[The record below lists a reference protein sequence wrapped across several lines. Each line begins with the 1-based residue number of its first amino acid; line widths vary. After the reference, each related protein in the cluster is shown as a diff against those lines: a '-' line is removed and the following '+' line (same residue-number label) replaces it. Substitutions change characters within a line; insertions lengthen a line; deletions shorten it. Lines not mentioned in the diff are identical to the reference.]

1 MQRIFAVILSVCLPA
16 IAIASTQPAAA
27 PQRLRGTIETVTP
40 ASVTLQTRD
49 GTSETLILSS
59 KTRFAILNTASVNAI
74 LPESYIGTA
83 AKGSGANMIAL
94 EVVIFPPAMRGDGE
108 GHYPWDPLPDV
119 TAPTASAASSMTNG
133 SVSNVMATAKVGSSM
148 TNGSVQTVS
157 ALPGAKQI
165 SVVYPGGKQIIL
177 VLPSTP
183 VVALQPATH
192 AALTPGAQA
201 FAVALDENGKLIALY
216 IATGAKGVRPPM

>member
-1 MQRIFAVILSVCLPA
+1 MQRIFAIILSACLPG
-16 IAIASTQPAAA
+16 IAIAAPPGA

-49 GTSETLILSS
+49 GTTETLILSS
-59 KTRFAILNTASVNAI
+59 DTRYTIVKKASVNEI

-83 AKGSGANMIAL
+83 AKGTGANMIAL
-94 EVVIFPPAMRGDGE
+94 EVVIFPPAMRGAGE

-133 SVSNVMATAKVGSSM
+133 SVSSVMAPAKVGSSM

-165 SVVYPGGKQIIL
+165 SVVYQGGKQIIL

-183 VVALQPATH
+183 VVAVQPATH
-192 AALTPGAQA
+192 SALTQGAQA
-201 FAVALDENGKLIALY
+201 FAVALDENGKLVAQY

>member
-1 MQRIFAVILSVCLPA
+1 MQRIFAVILFICLPA
-16 IAIASTQPAAA
+16 IAIAATTPAA

-40 ASVTLQTRD
+40 TSVTLQTRD
-49 GTSETLILSS
+49 GATDTLSLSS
-59 KTRFAILNTASVNAI
+59 TTRYTIVNKASVNEI

-94 EVVIFPPAMRGDGE
+94 EVVIFPPAMRGAGE

-133 SVSNVMATAKVGSSM
+133 SVSSVTAPAKVGSSM

-165 SVVYPGGKQIIL
+165 SVVYEGGKQIIL

-183 VVALQPATH
+183 VVAVQPATH
-192 AALTPGAQA
+192 SALTPGVQA
-201 FAVALDENGKLIALY
+201 FAVALDENGKLIAKY
-216 IATGAKGVRPPM
+216 IAIGAKDVRPPM